1 MKSGSS
7 WGGPSQKLWTTEE
20 IGGQRVRM
28 QDNFR
33 AYGSYADSSQD
44 HLAMLKKSWPDA
56 ANATTDD
63 AALAGLHNGRY
74 GAYATAGNYDDAMK
88 QRLAY
93 IKPGQADDL
102 SKTIGQPSDQD
113 QAMQQAL
120 RQSKQA
126 QDAMAQLMKATTAG
140 TSQSLTSLD
149 QNIGQLGSKAA
160 TATPGM
166 TSLSGSLDQMLGSL
180 TKGMGGAGASSGG
193 GAGLGGLFTGL
204 FSLFH
209 EGGLVGY
216 SNTAMRAVSPAIFAG
231 APRFHDGLGD
241 DEFPA
246 ILQRGERVLTANQ
259 DQRAT
264 AAMSRMADAMAN
276 ASTPAGTQRLDSG
289 RQPSGGNHISMIVQT
304 PNASSFRYSQSQI
317 MAQTHAAL
325 GRMGS
330 KHN

>member
-1 MKSGSS
+1 MMK
-7 WGGPSQKLWTTEE
+7 K
-20 IGGQRVRM
+20 
-28 QDNFR
+28 N
-33 AYGSYADSSQD
+33 
-44 HLAMLKKSWPDA
+44 WPDA

-63 AALAGLHNGRY
+63 QALAGLHNGRY

-93 IKPGQADDL
+93 IKPQQADDL
-102 SKTIGQPSDQD
+102 SKTIGEPSDQD
-113 QAMQQAL
+113 QAFQAAL

-126 QDAMAQLMKATTAG
+126 QEAMAQTMKSSVST

-149 QNIGQLGSKAA
+149 QGIGQLGTKAT

-166 TSLSGSLDQMLGSL
+166 TSLSSSLDQMLSSL
-180 TKGMGGAGASSGG
+180 TKGAGSPTAAAGNIGGSGG
-193 GAGLGGLFTGL
+193 LLGGMFSGL

-231 APRFHDGLGD
+231 ARRFHDGLGD

-246 ILQRGERVLTANQ
+246 ILQRGERVLTAQQ
-259 DQRAT
+259 DQRST
-264 AAMSRMADAMAN
+264 ALMSRMADMLAN
-276 ASTPAGTQRLDSG
+276 TSTPAGTQHADSG
-289 RQPSGGNHISMIVQT
+289 RQNQGGHRLTMIVNT
-304 PNASSFRYSQSQI
+304 PNASSFRYSQPQI
-317 MAQTHAAL
+317 MAQTHASL
-325 GRMGS
+325 QRMGA